1 MLESKVVVSA
11 SVSNLTQSVENSMFM
26 LEQRVDQDE
35 KLLEIR
41 IKSTKGKRGVPAPSS
56 TKEFRN
62 DAGISQADFMDRE
75 DGELAPNA
83 AINPKLSEESKK
95 MVKGPFT
102 GSLANSVCTALQDE
116 KRTEPQRQ
124 LKRRKLDGSK
134 RCYLYRSQLQ
144 KQEQL
149 PTLWAVQHTMNFYPG
164 PEVNYNPTHRTWCKA
179 DSEGKQLHIS
189 ANPLT
194 GVSGAEYRDDRK
206 LAEYKN
212 GDSREKN
219 KNDYVGSQEPHQ
231 PGDTTFTKGSVE
243 YNVTGHHPCT
253 TVLPGTGLP
262 HKLPGS
268 LSHFPEAQVAFYG
281 VITED
286 RPHHSSIQRSLDVF
300 GEECNIA
307 TPPMGGE
314 HDSRLGIQ
322 LENGISTSVAN
333 SPLVSTPYYKGTD
346 SSRYNQQ
353 VIAVLESQPE
363 IEKAAH
369 YLYQKHNTTSY
380 VVKWDEVSHIF
391 ERVDW
396 NIITQ
401 RYERASN
408 QDPLPINP
416 GEWRTT
422 RIQAVGHGD
431 INLFNTQAA
440 SIAGFSPEDL
450 AEELTSKISVGEDV
464 GRISIVGCTRKN
476 HLGSTTTTPVE
487 KPAYLIRFMDKLKQL
502 GRSNTEVSLRSG
514 LVSVDQRGRKLTGE
528 LVLAGGQGSKSQ
540 AEVGVEWRHKN
551 PSRKWIGRFTSAT
564 NYCLQQTNVAPND
577 MESHF
582 FGILPPDSELYVF
595 KNNLASL
602 SAYTIDDSTA
612 FEWIDQIAQNI
623 YSSISKMDMPEANK
637 SVQFLT
643 GEQRVQKIGVRE
655 INGMNDL
662 LMELHRY
669 GGKNEVSCVYYR
681 FGDWVLSMNPS
692 TFYVSVEGVII
703 SSTDSAAKKSRV
715 ARLLA
720 KFRTFPNQ
728 RIPMQYREMQ
738 LHTGADF
745 FDNVRSWIGGRHQE
759 IGLNIENAYNAQCGT
774 AMFLSESIRC
784 FQNHITNMMSLDLE
798 RHGYLSKEYFFN
810 SHPMGRGGTW
820 QIRTG
825 QDEKMTGLNMLHYV
839 QHDSSVTKKVRKA
852 IKVLASTKSRISR
865 ICKSWLSRVETP
877 ELKGSRFRPP
887 QSTPIPYIAQT
898 DMLASIENIGA
909 VNPHSKLYLR
919 DYDLREATS
928 HLLSKLSL

>member
-1 MLESKVVVSA
+1 M
-11 SVSNLTQSVENSMFM
+11 SNLTQSVEDSMFM

-41 IKSTKGKRGVPAPSS
+41 IKSTKGKRGALAPSS
-56 TKEFRN
+56 TKEIRN

-75 DGELAPNA
+75 DSLYDGELTPNA
-83 AINPKLSEESKK
+83 AKKPKLSEESKK

-116 KRTEPQRQ
+116 KLTEPQRQ
-124 LKRRKLDGSK
+124 LKRGRLDGS
-134 RCYLYRSQLQ
+134 
-144 KQEQL
+144 
-149 PTLWAVQHTMNFYPG
+149 
-164 PEVNYNPTHRTWCKA
+164 
-179 DSEGKQLHIS
+179 
-189 ANPLT
+189 
-194 GVSGAEYRDDRK
+194 
-206 LAEYKN
+206 
-212 GDSREKN
+212 
-219 KNDYVGSQEPHQ
+219 
-231 PGDTTFTKGSVE
+231 
-243 YNVTGHHPCT
+243 
-253 TVLPGTGLP
+253 
-262 HKLPGS
+262 
-268 LSHFPEAQVAFYG
+268 
-281 VITED
+281 ED
-286 RPHHSSIQRSLDVF
+286 RPHHSSIPHKQRSLDVS

-333 SPLVSTPYYKGTD
+333 SPLVYYKGTD

-369 YLYQKHNTTSY
+369 YLYQKHSTTSY

-396 NIITQ
+396 NTTTQ

-440 SIAGFSPEDL
+440 ASIAGFSPEDL

-476 HLGSTTTTPVE
+476 HLRSTTTTPVE

-502 GRSNTEVSLRSG
+502 GRSNTEVSLM
-514 LVSVDQRGRKLTGE
+514 VSVDQRGRKLTGE
-528 LVLAGGQGSKSQ
+528 LVLAGG
-540 AEVGVEWRHKN
+540 H
-551 PSRKWIGRFTSAT
+551 
-564 NYCLQQTNVAPND
+564 VAPND

-595 KNNLASL
+595 ENNLASL
-602 SAYTIDDSTA
+602 SASLAYTIDDSTA

-623 YSSISKMDMPEANK
+623 YSSIPKMDMPEANK
-637 SVQFLT
+637 SVQFFT

-681 FGDWVLSMNPS
+681 FGDWVLSMKTS

-728 RIPMQYREMQ
+728 TIPVQYCEMQ

-810 SHPMGRGGTW
+810 SHPMGHGGTW
-820 QIRTG
+820 KIRTG
-825 QDEKMTGLNMLHYV
+825 QGEKMTGLNMLHYV
-839 QHDSSVTKKVRKA
+839 QHDSSVTKKVRNA
-852 IKVLASTKSRISR
+852 IKALESTKSRISC
-865 ICKSWLSRVETP
+865 ICKSWLSHVETP

-887 QSTPIPYIAQT
+887 QSTPIHIAQT
-898 DMLASIENIGA
+898 GL
-909 VNPHSKLYLR
+909 LLR
-919 DYDLREATS
+919 ILEQLTPTANCTS
-928 HLLSKLSL
+928 GTTISERLPVTCCLS